1 MTQDSPMMQDM
12 APSEAQDNAQ
22 SSVQKSSQPIVKS
35 TTGSIILG
43 VLMVVSGFAAITL
56 PFAASLAFTFWIGWL
71 LIGTSLVKFVYA
83 FQSREQGGF
92 VMKFLLSVLYLVAG
106 VMLVAQ
112 PLQGIATLTLLLAS
126 FFFVEGISEL
136 VLAYQLRS
144 RPNWGWVLFNGIV
157 TLVLGVMI
165 GTGWPLNAP
174 WVIGTLVGISLT
186 ASGVSR
192 IMLALNGK
200 GHEGAP
206 TAA

>member
-1 MTQDSPMMQDM
+1 M

>member
-1 MTQDSPMMQDM
+1 MTQDSPMMPDM
-12 APSEAQDNAQ
+12 AQ
-22 SSVQKSSQPIVKS
+22 SQPQNEANSPVQNPSQFPVKS
-35 TTGSIILG
+35 TTGSIVLG
-43 VLMVVSGFAAITL
+43 VLMTVSGFAAITL

-92 VMKFLLSVLYLVAG
+92 AMKFLLSILYLGAG
-106 VMLVAQ
+106 VLLVAQ

-126 FFFVEGISEL
+126 FFFAEGISEL

-144 RPNWGWVLFNGIV
+144 RPNWGWVLVNGIV

-174 WVIGTLVGISLT
+174 WVIGTLVGISLI

-200 GHEGAP
+200 GREGVP